1 MRRNTEDVR
10 FADFG
15 VSKKV
20 MGIGG
25 AFNLLPST
33 ILTHSYILVVPVGD
47 VSRSQRVTCMQ

>member
-47 VSRSQRVTCMQ
+47 VSRSQRVTFMQ